1 MFKLGLMSAAV
12 AALTLGSPAG
22 AGAPEAAFVDA
33 NKVAMAKMMAAM
45 NATPS
50 GDVDVDFVNMME
62 PHHRGAVEMAVLELR
77 YGTNPQLRR
86 IAQEIIVG
94 QTQEIDAMRM
104 AIGRPLSAAVPVP
117 TQQGRVR

>member
-1 MFKLGLMSAAV
+1 MSAAV

>member
-1 MFKLGLMSAAV
+1 MLKLTFETILVALALGSAAS
-12 AALTLGSPAG
+12 AA
-22 AGAPEAAFVDA
+22 APESAFVQA
-33 NKVAMAKMMAAM
+33 NKVAMAKMMSAM
-45 NATPS
+45 NAAPS

-62 PHHRGAVEMAVLELR
+62 PHHRGALDMAVLELR

-104 AIGRPLSAAVPVP
+104 AIGRPLTAAAPVP
-117 TQQGRVR
+117 TQQEKQP